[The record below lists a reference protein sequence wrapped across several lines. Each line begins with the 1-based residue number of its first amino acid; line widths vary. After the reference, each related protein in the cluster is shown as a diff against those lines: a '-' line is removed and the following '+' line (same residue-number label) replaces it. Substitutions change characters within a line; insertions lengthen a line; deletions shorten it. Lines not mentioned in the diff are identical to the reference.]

1 MKKEQ
6 AKQEISIEVE
16 PTQAVVTIGLLRGFF
31 PSIMEQIKE
40 NEMIRAA
47 NLHEMMDID
56 AMREVLDEIY
66 EKCIAQTTIREG
78 IAGLIEILK
87 YRGPFRDD
95 SLN

>member
-6 AKQEISIEVE
+6 TKQKITIEVE

-31 PSIMEQIKE
+31 PSIMAQINE
-40 NEMIRAA
+40 NELIRSQ
-47 NLHEMMDID
+47 NLHFSNIDEMQ
-56 AMREVLDEIY
+56 EVLDEIY

-78 IAGLIEILK
+78 VAGLIEILK
-87 YRGPFRDD
+87 HRGPFQDD